1 MASVALTTSRIWA
14 SVRFHRQRPC
24 CPFPSPALRP
34 GSGMVIVN
42 AHRLTDSSGEAF
54 AVRLYRTGNASGFVR
69 AVSDQPTA
77 FTAGFNKVRGA
88 G

>member
-1 MASVALTTSRIWA
+1 MQFYR
-14 SVRFHRQRPC
+14 RQPC
-24 CPFPSPALRP
+24 DSFPSPVLPP
-34 GSGMVIVN
+34 GSGMIIVN

-69 AVSDQPTA
+69 AASDQPTA

-88 G
+88 GAGE